1 MTKKLT
7 VIACLILL
15 ISAICGCAPQ
25 SEYDSLTAYQKGI
38 VDNVLAHESSFSN
51 CNGVKFGAYNGD
63 TYFVA
68 SRTVYSSS
76 SAGLSGAGHVKET
89 HYFIVTDS
97 SFLEVDWDPYSSIT
111 AYGAVYEWDD
121 SWDIETKKEK
131 LAIIIN

>member
-7 VIACLILL
+7 VIICFIFLVLIL
-15 ISAICGCAPQ
+15 CGCAPQ

-38 VDNVLAHESSFSN
+38 VDNVLAHESKFSN

-68 SRTVYSSS
+68 SRTEYSSFT
-76 SAGLSGAGHVKET
+76 GAGHVKET

-97 SFLEVDWDPYSSIT
+97 SFLEVDLDPYSSQT
-111 AYGAVYEWDD
+111 AYGAIYDWDD
-121 SWDIETKKEK
+121 SWDVITKKEQ